1 MSDKFTPIVQA
12 LSLEQDGKIV
22 SLRCWIHRKR
32 GQKELIFLILRDST
46 GQIQAIV
53 KKDTDAW
60 KEAEKITVESSC
72 EITGKI
78 KQDRRAPTGYEL
90 QVTKLKIV
98 GLSEAF
104 PIQKDFSEEYLRKVR
119 HLWVRSTKL
128 VPVFK
133 IRSKIFEAIREFYS
147 IKGYHEI
154 QSPSFTKSASEG
166 GSTLFKVDYFGE
178 PAYLTQSWQ
187 LYAEALMFGLEKIYC
202 IAPSFRAE
210 KSRTR
215 RHLAEYWHH
224 EMETAWMEFD
234 DLLKFQEELIVFI
247 IWYVLKHCE
256 KDFKD
261 LGRDTS
267 DLKKITAPFKR
278 IKYKEALKML
288 GKSWGYDLTD
298 DDERKLVADLGQ
310 PIFLTHFPRDMKA
323 FYMKVDSED
332 KKVVLAADLLI
343 PGVGETTGGSQR
355 IDDEK
360 ELKESIKLFKLKPKD
375 YDWYIDLRKYGSV
388 PHSGFGLGMERLV
401 MWLSGT
407 EHIMDTIPFPRT
419 KDRLEP

>member
-1 MSDKFTPIVQA
+1 MSDKFTHIGSA
-12 LSLEQDGKIV
+12 LSLEQDGKVV

-53 KKDTDAW
+53 KKDSEAW

-72 EITGKI
+72 EITGKV

-98 GLSEAF
+98 GLSAAF

-133 IRSKIFEAIREFYS
+133 IRSKI
-147 IKGYHEI
+147 
-154 QSPSFTKSASEG
+154 
-166 GSTLFKVDYFGE
+166 FKVDYFGE

-215 RHLAEYWHH
+215 RPLSEY
-224 EMETAWMEFD
+224 
-234 DLLKFQEELIVFI
+234 
-247 IWYVLKHCE
+247 
-256 KDFKD
+256 
-261 LGRDTS
+261 
-267 DLKKITAPFKR
+267 
-278 IKYKEALKML
+278 
-288 GKSWGYDLTD
+288 
-298 DDERKLVADLGQ
+298 
-310 PIFLTHFPRDMKA
+310 
-323 FYMKVDSED
+323 
-332 KKVVLAADLLI
+332 
-343 PGVGETTGGSQR
+343 
-355 IDDEK
+355 
-360 ELKESIKLFKLKPKD
+360 
-375 YDWYIDLRKYGSV
+375 
-388 PHSGFGLGMERLV
+388 
-401 MWLSGT
+401 
-407 EHIMDTIPFPRT
+407 
-419 KDRLEP
+419 

>member
-1 MSDKFTPIVQA
+1 MSDKFTHIGSA
-12 LSLEQDGKIV
+12 LSLEQDGKVV

-46 GQIQAIV
+46 GQIQAII
-53 KKDTDAW
+53 KKDSEAW

-72 EITGKI
+72 EITGKV
-78 KQDRRAPTGYEL
+78 KQDRRAPTGY
-90 QVTKLKIV
+90 
-98 GLSEAF
+98 
-104 PIQKDFSEEYLRKVR
+104 
-119 HLWVRSTKL
+119 
-128 VPVFK
+128 
-133 IRSKIFEAIREFYS
+133 
-147 IKGYHEI
+147 EI

-215 RHLAEYWHH
+215 RHLSEYWHH

-234 DLLKFQEELIVFI
+234 DLLKFQEELIIFI
-247 IWYVLKHCE
+247 VWYVLKHCE
-256 KDFKD
+256 KELKE

-278 IKYKEALKML
+278 LKYKDALKML

-310 PIFLTHFPRDMKA
+310 PVFLTHFPRDMKA
-323 FYMKVDSED
+323 FYMKVDSKD

-343 PGVGETTGGSQR
+343 PGVGETIGGSQR

-360 ELKESIKLFKLKPKD
+360 ELTESIKLFKLKPKD

>member
-1 MSDKFTPIVQA
+1 MSDKFTHIGSA
-12 LSLEQDGKIV
+12 LSLEQDGKVV

-46 GQIQAIV
+46 GQIQAII
-53 KKDTDAW
+53 KKDSEAW

-72 EITGKI
+72 EITGKV

-104 PIQKDFSEEYLRKVR
+104 PIQKDFSAEYLRKVR

-133 IRSKIFEAIREFYS
+133 IRSKI
-147 IKGYHEI
+147 
-154 QSPSFTKSASEG
+154 
-166 GSTLFKVDYFGE
+166 FKVDYFGE

-215 RHLAEYWHH
+215 RHLSEYWHH

-234 DLLKFQEELIVFI
+234 DLLKFQEELIIFI
-247 IWYVLKHCE
+247 VWYVLKHCE
-256 KDFKD
+256 KELKE

-278 IKYKEALKML
+278 LKYKDALKML

-310 PIFLTHFPRDMKA
+310 LVFLTHFPRDMKA
-323 FYMKVDSED
+323 FYMKVDSKD

-343 PGVGETTGGSQR
+343 PGVGETIGGSQR

-360 ELKESIKLFKLKPKD
+360 ELTESIKLFKLKPKD

>member
-1 MSDKFTPIVQA
+1 MSDKFTHIGSA
-12 LSLEQDGKIV
+12 LSLEQDGKVV

-46 GQIQAIV
+46 GQIQAII
-53 KKDTDAW
+53 KKDSEAW

-72 EITGKI
+72 EITGKV

-133 IRSKIFEAIREFYS
+133 IRSKIFEAIREFYT
-147 IKGYHEI
+147 IKGYYEI

-215 RHLAEYWHH
+215 RHLSEYWHH

-234 DLLKFQEELIVFI
+234 DLLKFQEELIIFI
-247 IWYVLKHCE
+247 VWYVLKHCE
-256 KDFKD
+256 KELKE

-278 IKYKEALKML
+278 LKYKDALKML

-310 PIFLTHFPRDMKA
+310 LVFLTHFPRDMKA
-323 FYMKVDSED
+323 FYMKVDSKD

-343 PGVGETTGGSQR
+343 PGVGETIGGSQR

-360 ELKESIKLFKLKPKD
+360 ELTESIKLFKLKPKD

-388 PHSGFGLGMERLV
+388 PHSGFGLGVERLV